1 MNLLPIISS
10 VLVLVLGAAA
20 NAQLVREAEVLL
32 QSKKHDEAAQKLAD
46 CPPDQREGG
55 YADWL
60 RAVALQHAAKPAD
73 AVIACDAVPAGSPWH
88 RKGRLL
94 KARLLTDLK
103 KHAEAEVIFAEEAA
117 RVLSPASKDELAG
130 LLASFGDEVAAEPAP
145 GELDAPKPDLA
156 RAAALYQRALDVE
169 FLTPGFMD
177 ETIFKLAVVFQKL
190 NQDQN
195 ALLVLNDYLVQFDKE
210 WKPLFQIRK
219 QDYAEPQGAP
229 GSVGP
234 AFEKPRDAKRF
245 LQSGKHVHEAR
256 LKVAESQLAQRQMP
270 EARKSVEELMALQ
283 PPAEASIVAAAA
295 WLRCLT
301 FGEVS
306 PSQVKQN
313 DQVQQPAPLPGD
325 PTKQNEALQS
335 FLAAH
340 PAHRHAP
347 QAALMI
353 ADNHLK
359 RGLQDAGIASLQ
371 AFIDGKGYQFDPAS
385 EANRKPDLATGLS
398 PAEVLERDKQVAF
411 FRIGQLEFG
420 RKKLESAIARWHDY
434 TVKFP
439 SGVQWAAAQQ
449 GIVDAEFQLGIEAV
463 AAEDE
468 KLARE
473 RFDAFLTRYPLD
485 QRARQILFIYGQFS
499 YAKAMAQESKLPE
512 NAPNAVLPE
521 ATLQLYREAM
531 EQWSRL
537 ITKYPQTEESSLA
550 LYNTALIL
558 TEKLGR
564 LEEGLAMFRR
574 LTWGN
579 WAGAAKERVAILEE
593 KSLAI
598 SAPRIFRTNEIPQLV
613 VSVRNIK
620 KLKISR
626 YALDLEGWLR
636 SAHRLGGLDKLDVD
650 LIAPEKSWELEV
662 PNFQPWRSIQQ
673 MIDLPFPENVG
684 GACVVRVEG
693 DDWQATTL
701 VVRSD
706 IEIISEATRG
716 EVLVFALN
724 AREHKPAAGATVLI
738 SDGTKIIATGV
749 TGEDGVFRHKADLL
763 PNTTRAFV
771 LTPQGAMVSGLDL
784 TALTRV
790 EQPKT
795 STHTTFD
802 RHEYFPG
809 QTAKFLILRHLL
821 EGTKLS
827 PANGA
832 VTLRILAPDDRLV
845 MAQPAEWNG
854 GGGIQ
859 GSFNIPRTA
868 PAGEYKVQLL
878 DRDEKVLVRAP
889 FNVVPTPEEN
899 GPQLSLKL
907 EQATVLAGGTIQA
920 TLFADWPWGLPV
932 AEEEVEVT
940 YADGKSQRM
949 KTDAAGVLK
958 FAIGTA
964 ASDQDIHREDRVTV
978 SLPRA
983 GCSASVEGRYVVTN
997 LEWGMRLRQPLHL
1010 VAADASVP
1018 VKIHTQGYDHQ
1029 PVAKKVNATLFRFS
1043 APPPSRVLEGVPWIS
1058 YAPPAAAEE
1067 TVEEFTLETEAATG
1081 NAEHALKGLPG
1092 GHYGIHF
1099 KGDQDKLLETHRFY
1113 VSGAQDPHG
1122 LRLFAP
1128 VQQLDEGTTAQL
1140 SLQALKP
1147 YSHVLITVNGDD
1159 FLSHQILAVQPGM
1172 TALPIEVAAAHAPN
1186 FRVTATTMEGQKL
1199 QAASMTFT
1207 VKRGLRIIMKP
1218 ALKPE
1223 DSPSVEVT
1231 DLTGKPVPASVVGA
1245 LIKTSP
1251 DPDAVMVGFN
1261 PTQRSVFPNQRQR
1274 ELRLAV
1280 HTSAALMLPGTSVKI
1295 NAATGATGETK
1306 VTAANDQE
1314 RLLQVQGLELDNNRG
1329 NSLLSFNN
1337 GRFAMMNC
1345 FVQTRGPQSMNRG
1358 SLLFAEGVHRGNESY
1373 VQSSMLPA
1381 IPDAAETPWLF
1392 AMEAMDT
1399 DLNTTNRAVLFL
1411 SQVRHLQVANQI
1423 EMSGVQTSTSNS
1435 LQAFQQGM
1443 TPAAELQFGTGTSDG
1458 FAKGEQW
1465 LVTMPEALK
1474 FNMSRLDDGRW
1485 QAVVRAWSPEH
1496 GLVEASIPLV
1506 RRHPLGLEVVKRRV
1520 SGGATS
1526 EGVLVVTNRDKMEG
1540 KLMAKVHGYVMGEQ
1554 EITVHPGLLREV
1566 FVFSPGNA
1574 TWTSLTEMTLSN
1586 AVGEQG
1592 IWYESPGN
1600 FGAFAAPR
1608 LPRQQQTAGGV
1619 VTEVDEVSLQLPGV
1633 RQDGLDMAAVIFKT
1647 PTEMLISLGEQ
1658 GRRLQAPPDHLPAAE
1673 LLARVTLMQRL
1684 RQGTDEEKQHAET
1697 LRPLCQDL
1705 VSQLALQESNG
1716 GWSWGGLGI
1725 APDILTTAQ
1734 TWWAMDAASKAGIV
1748 VSEKL
1753 KGRVERFLEAN
1764 YAGIPAD
1771 DYDKKSAVL
1780 HAMAAVGR
1788 ADYANAAPILRVR
1801 EKLSDSALAFLTA
1814 ALIRME
1820 RAEEATQ
1827 LLQIL
1832 EPRAERG
1839 MIGTKIATATWKGS
1853 ETIVRLSEREFINAM
1868 IVWCYAKLQPD
1879 SAIGAAAANG
1889 LLASRVMAAKG
1900 GSLALGPV
1908 AVALNA
1914 WFSGAND
1921 WKEPGYVQFSHG
1933 GVDAVQTNDLTTIGF
1948 TPAEGENKIALRPR
1962 AGKKVIFTL
1971 LLEGY
1976 PPEAVD
1982 AKPWDHP
1989 EITSRKYFH
1998 STLLYGDSYLNA
2010 ASTSPVKN
2018 IELGQRIR
2026 VEIKLRNSAAEIAKH
2041 PQYLIWDEPVPACF
2055 QLVPGSLQGNWDRL
2069 EIMPGHLRLAYGP
2082 GVIEPLRYEMVA
2094 VVPGEST
2101 AAASL
2106 ISDAYD
2112 PTKFRPGT
2120 AATFTVLKPGEKS
2133 PDAYEMN
2140 LAEHFEL
2147 AKRTFDGG
2155 ISDESIKHLDALAP
2169 AARRPEFE
2177 KDLAR
2182 MKLWLL
2188 TDKPDGDPAQIVQAF
2203 ETLNERHP
2211 SLVIPFDRILRV
2223 GAAYQK
2229 ISEHERGAYVFS
2241 AAIDANFLTD
2251 SGISAALEDNQDYA
2265 GGVDFQEKL
2274 WFDASDNEDP
2284 RAALFALSQSLF
2296 RKAGDA
2302 DNLSVRR
2309 GVKKLEKLAML
2320 GRSRDLLQRFI
2331 TLYPS
2336 DALADDAAFSLANTH
2351 FALKDYPGVV
2361 GAAEAAVQRYPQSP
2375 FLGQFQYMAALGH
2388 FWQLHFEQA
2397 LAAAAPVASGDSKD
2411 RDLAGY
2417 ITGQV
2422 YHAQGKP
2429 AEAVEWYTKVK
2440 AKYPDADAAL
2450 QAFEEKKIGVPEIA
2464 TFKPG
2469 EAVKLSVDHRN
2480 VKQAS
2485 LQIYKVDLM
2494 KLYLREKNLSRV
2506 TRVNLAGI
2514 APEAAVPIDVSKAAA
2529 WTDHKVDV
2537 ELPMKEE
2544 GAYLVIARGDDLFTS
2559 GLVLITVLKLDVR
2572 ENASVGSV
2580 RVNVLNAADGAYVAD
2595 AEVKA
2600 IASDTPEIHSG
2611 QTDPRGIFEAPG
2623 LKGLATVIVR
2633 LGENRFAFHRGVIAL
2648 NSAPTDP
2655 AQITLPDIQSITPFP
2670 NGNNFDPPQIPQTF
2684 NGGVLGKDAYLQ
2696 NLDFE
2701 NKSIQ
2706 DGNIQSWDTKRRN
2719 SGKGVQAEKALKK

>member
-1 MNLLPIISS
+1 MNLLPIVSS
-10 VLVLVLGAAA
+10 ILVLVLGVAA
-20 NAQLVREAEVLL
+20 NAQIVREAEGLL
-32 QSKKHDEAAQKLAD
+32 QSKKYDEAAQKLAE
-46 CPPDQREGG
+46 CPLDQREGG

-60 RAVALQHAAKPAD
+60 RAVALQHAGKPAD
-73 AVIACDAVPAGSPWH
+73 AVVACDAVPAGSPWN
-88 RKGRLL
+88 RKARLL

-103 KHAEAEVIFAEEAA
+103 KHAEAEAIFSEEAA
-117 RVLSPASKDELAG
+117 RVLSPARKDELAG

-145 GELDAPKPDLA
+145 GDLDAPKPDLA
-156 RAAALYQRALDVE
+156 RAATLYQRALEVE

-177 ETIFKLAVVFQKL
+177 ETIFKLAVIFQKL
-190 NQDQN
+190 NQHKN
-195 ALLVLNDYLVQFDKE
+195 AMLVFNDYLVQFDKE
-210 WKPLFQIRK
+210 WKPLFKIRK
-219 QDYAEPQGAP
+219 QDYAEPVGAK

-234 AFEKPRDAKRF
+234 TLEKPRDAKRF
-245 LQSGKHVHEAR
+245 LQAGKHIHEAR
-256 LKVAESQLAQRQMP
+256 LKVAESQLALRQLP
-270 EARKSVEELMALQ
+270 EARKSVDDLMALQ
-283 PPAEASIVAAAA
+283 PPAEASVVAAAA
-295 WLRCLT
+295 WLRCMT
-301 FGEVS
+301 FGEV
-306 PSQVKQN
+306 PPPPGKPNEQAQQVA
-313 DQVQQPAPLPGD
+313 VVPGD

-340 PAHRHAP
+340 PTYLHAP
-347 QAALMI
+347 QAALMM

-359 RGLQDAGIASLQ
+359 RGLLDAGIAGLQ
-371 AFIDGKGYQFDPAS
+371 AYIDGKGYQFDPAS
-385 EANRKPDLATGLS
+385 EANTKPDLVTGLS
-398 PAEVLERDKQVAF
+398 PAELLERDKQAAF

-420 RKKLESAIARWHDY
+420 RKKFEVAIARWHDY

-439 SGVQWAAAQQ
+439 NGVQWAAAQQ
-449 GIVDAEFQLGIEAV
+449 GIIDAEFQLGIEAV

-485 QRARQILFIYGQFS
+485 QRARQILFIYGQTS
-499 YAKAMAQESKLPE
+499 YAKAMAQEMKLLE
-512 NAPNAVLPE
+512 NSPPAVLPE
-521 ATLQLYREAM
+521 ATLNLYRESM
-531 EQWSRL
+531 DQWSRL

-558 TEKLGR
+558 TEKLDR

-620 KLKISR
+620 KLKVSR

-636 SAHRLGGLDKLDVD
+636 SAHRLGGLEKLDVD
-650 LIAPEKSWELEV
+650 LIAPEKTWEIEV

-673 MIDLPFPENVG
+673 MINLPFAENAG

-724 AREHKPAAGATVLI
+724 ARENKPAEGATVLI

-749 TGEDGVFRHKADLL
+749 TGADGVFRHKADLL

-784 TALTRV
+784 TALTKV
-790 EQPKT
+790 EQPRI

-802 RHEYFPG
+802 RQEYFPG
-809 QTAKFLILRHLL
+809 QTVQFLILRHLL
-821 EGTKLS
+821 DGSKLS
-827 PANGA
+827 PAKGT
-832 VTLRILAPDDRLV
+832 VTLRIVSPDDRLV
-845 MAQPAEWNG
+845 MAQPADWNG
-854 GGGIQ
+854 SGAIQ
-859 GSFNIPRTA
+859 GSFNIPKTA

-878 DRDEKVLVRAP
+878 DKEEKVFVRAP
-889 FNVVPTPEEN
+889 FNVVPTPEDN

-907 EQATVLAGGTIQA
+907 DQSTVLAGGAIQA
-920 TLFADWPWGLPV
+920 TLFANWPWGLPV

-940 YADGKSQRM
+940 FADGKSQRM

-958 FAIGTA
+958 FAIGTL
-964 ASDQDIHREDRVTV
+964 ASAQDIYREDLVSV

-983 GCSASVEGRYVVTN
+983 GCSASVQGRYIVTN
-997 LEWGMRLRQPLHL
+997 LEWGMRLRQSLQL
-1010 VAADASVP
+1010 VAADAGVP
-1018 VKIHTQGYDHQ
+1018 VKIHTQGYDQ
-1029 PVAKKVNATLFRFS
+1029 RPVAKKVKARFFRFS

-1058 YAPPAAAEE
+1058 YAPPAASEE
-1067 TVEEFTLETEAATG
+1067 TVEEFILQTDATSG
-1081 NAEHALKGLPG
+1081 NAEHILKGLPG

-1099 KGDQDKLLETHRFY
+1099 MGDKDKLLETQRFY
-1113 VSGAQDPHG
+1113 ISGAQDPHG
-1122 LRLFAP
+1122 LRLFSP
-1128 VQQLDEGTTAQL
+1128 VQQLDEGTTVQL
-1140 SLQALKP
+1140 NLQALKAH
-1147 YSHVLITVNGDD
+1147 SHVLITVNGDD

-1172 TALPIEVAAAHAPN
+1172 TLLPIEVTAAHAPN
-1186 FRVTATTMEGQKL
+1186 FRVTATTIEGTKL
-1199 QAASMTFT
+1199 QAASMDFS
-1207 VKRGLRIIMKP
+1207 VRRGLKIALKP
-1218 ALKPE
+1218 GAKPE

-1231 DLTGKPVPASVVGA
+1231 DLAGKPVPASVLGA

-1251 DPDAVMVGFN
+1251 DPDAGMAGFALS
-1261 PTQRSVFPNQRQR
+1261 QGSVFPNQRKR
-1274 ELRLAV
+1274 DVRLAV
-1280 HTSAALMLPGTSVKI
+1280 HTSAALMFPGTSVKI

-1306 VTAANDQE
+1306 TIAANDQE
-1314 RLLQVQGLELDNNRG
+1314 RLLQVQGLELNFNSG
-1329 NSLLSFNN
+1329 NTLLSINN
-1337 GRFAMMNC
+1337 GRFAAMNC
-1345 FVQTRGPQSMNRG
+1345 FVQTKGPGSLNRG
-1358 SLLFAEGVHRGNESY
+1358 SLVFAEGVQRGIDSFI
-1373 VQSSMLPA
+1373 QSSMLPA
-1381 IPDAAETPWLF
+1381 VPDAVETIRAFTFVPESD
-1392 AMEAMDT
+1392 AVI
-1399 DLNTTNRAVLFL
+1399 TNRPVLFR
-1411 SQVRHLQVANQI
+1411 SRPRHPQVVNQMENTNPQIFNFNGAHLYQQEIDPAS
-1423 EMSGVQTSTSNS
+1423 ELRFGSGN
-1435 LQAFQQGM
+1435 F
-1443 TPAAELQFGTGTSDG
+1443 DG
-1458 FAKGEQW
+1458 FASGEQG
-1465 LVTMPEALK
+1465 LVAMPDSLK
-1474 FNMSRLDDGRW
+1474 FDMNRLEDGQWRL
-1485 QAVVRAWSPEH
+1485 QVRAWSAEH
-1496 GLVEASIPLV
+1496 GMVEASMPFV
-1506 RRHPLGLEVVKRRV
+1506 RRHSLGLEVVKRSV
-1520 SGGATS
+1520 TGGQS
-1526 EGVLVVTNRDKMEG
+1526 SDGVLVVTNRDKVEG
-1540 KLMAKVHGYVMGEQ
+1540 KLTAQVHGYVMGKQ
-1554 EITVHPGLLREV
+1554 EISLNAGALREV

-1574 TWTSLTEMTLSN
+1574 TWTSLAEMTLTN
-1586 AVGEQG
+1586 AAGVQG
-1592 IWYESPGN
+1592 VWHQPWATM
-1600 FGAFAAPR
+1600 GAMTAPR
-1608 LPRQQQTAGGV
+1608 LPRQLQSAGGV
-1619 VTEVDEVSLQLPGV
+1619 ITEADEILLQAGGGA
-1633 RQDGLDMAAVIFKT
+1633 QDARNMHAVIFRT
-1647 PTEMLISLGEQ
+1647 PTEMLISMGEQ
-1658 GRRLQAPPDHLPAAE
+1658 VHTLQFPPEHLPAAE

-1684 RQGTDEEKQHAET
+1684 RQGTDAEKQHAET

-1705 VSQLALQESNG
+1705 VSQLALLEVKG
-1716 GWSWGGLGI
+1716 GWAWGGLGI
-1725 APDILTTAQ
+1725 DPDILTTAQ
-1734 TWWAMDAASKAGIV
+1734 TWWAMQAASKAGIV
-1748 VSEKL
+1748 VSDKL
-1753 KGRVERFLEAN
+1753 KARLEKFLEAN

-1771 DYDKKSAVL
+1771 DYDKKAAVL

-1801 EKLSDSALAFLTA
+1801 EKLSDTALAFLTA

-1832 EPRAERG
+1832 EARAERG

-1853 ETIVRLSEREFINAM
+1853 EAIVRLSEREFINSM
-1868 IVWCYAKLQPD
+1868 MVWCYAKLQPG
-1879 SAIGAAAANG
+1879 SAIGAAAVNG
-1889 LLASRVMAAKG
+1889 LLASRVMAANG

-1908 AVALNA
+1908 TVALDA

-1921 WKEPGYVQFSHG
+1921 WREPGYVNFSQG
-1933 GVDAVQTNDLTTIGF
+1933 GVEAVQTNDLTTIGM
-1948 TPAEGENKIALRPR
+1948 TPSVGGNKIAVRPR
-1962 AGKKVIFTL
+1962 DGKKVIFTL
-1971 LLEGY
+1971 LLEIF
-1976 PPEAVD
+1976 PQEVVD
-1982 AKPWDHP
+1982 AKPWPHP
-1989 EITSRKYFH
+1989 EIASRQYFH
-1998 STLLYGDSYLNA
+1998 STLLYGDTQINA
-2010 ASTSPVKN
+2010 TSTSPVKN
-2018 IELGQRIR
+2018 VELGQRVR
-2026 VEIKLRNSAAEIAKH
+2026 VEVKLRSSVAEVARH
-2041 PQYLIWDEPVPACF
+2041 PQYLIWDEPIPACF
-2055 QLVPGSLQGNWDRL
+2055 QMVPGSLQGNWDRV
-2069 EIMPGHLRLAYGP
+2069 EIMPGHLRFAYGP
-2082 GVIEPLRYEMVA
+2082 GVIEPLRYELVA

-2101 AAASL
+2101 AAAS
-2106 ISDAYD
+2106 IVSDAYD
-2112 PTKFRPGT
+2112 PAKFRPGT

-2133 PDAYEMN
+2133 PDVYEMN

-2155 ISDESIKHLDALAP
+2155 ISDESIKHLDALTP

-2182 MKLWLL
+2182 MRLWLL
-2188 TDKPDGDPAQIVQAF
+2188 TDKPNGDASQIVQAF

-2211 SLVIPFDRILRV
+2211 SLVIPFDRILKV

-2229 ISEHERGAYVFS
+2229 IGEHERGAYVFS
-2241 AAIDANFLTD
+2241 AAIDANFLSD

-2265 GGVDFQEKL
+2265 GSVDFQEKL
-2274 WFDASDNEDP
+2274 WFDASDSEDP

-2296 RKAGDA
+2296 RKAGEA
-2302 DNLSVRR
+2302 DKLPVRR
-2309 GVKKLEKLAML
+2309 GGKKLEKPAML

-2336 DALADDAAFSLANTH
+2336 DALADDAAFSLANTY

-2361 GAAEAAVQRYPQSP
+2361 GAAEAALQRYAESP
-2375 FLGQFQYMAALGH
+2375 FLGQYQYMAALGH
-2388 FWQLHFEQA
+2388 FWQFHFEQA
-2397 LAAAAPVASGDSKD
+2397 LAAAAPVAQGESKD

-2440 AKYPDADAAL
+2440 AKYLDAEAAL
-2450 QAFEEKKIGVPEIA
+2450 LAFEEKKIGVPEIA

-2514 APEAAVPIDVSKAAA
+2514 APEAAVPVDVSKAAA

-2537 ELPMKEE
+2537 DLPMKEE

-2559 GLVLITVLKLDVR
+2559 GLVLITALRLDVR
-2572 ENASVGSV
+2572 ENAATGSV

-2600 IASDTPEIHSG
+2600 IASDSAEIQSG
-2611 QTDPRGIFEAPG
+2611 QTDPRGIFEASG
-2623 LKGLATVIVR
+2623 LKGMATVIVR
-2633 LGENRFAFHRGVIAL
+2633 LGENRFAFHRGAVAL
-2648 NSAPTDP
+2648 NSPPPTSSV
-2655 AQITLPDIQSITPFP
+2655 TLPDPQQIQTLD
-2670 NGNNFDPPQIPQTF
+2670 NGIIFDPPQIPQSI

-2696 NLDFE
+2696 NLNLD
-2701 NKSIQ
+2701 NKTIQ
-2706 DGNIQSWDTKRRN
+2706 DGNINAWDAKRRT